1 MSKSRV
7 SLLLSLITV
16 LTTLLT
22 LVGSAP
28 HETFARAA
36 GVSEV
41 LLSWEWELSSYRLA
55 SVVGGDGRTY
65 TRVEAEG
72 LVSGGLP
79 GWPNLP
85 RLGKLV
91 ALPPSGDFQVV
102 LTEISYETVSLDHPV
117 EPAPAPAPVQ
127 FDADGLP
134 QPGEWAFMLDEDA
147 YAGSDPYPAE
157 FATLGDPAWMRDQR
171 LARLT
176 ITPFRYHPERQTL
189 DVARRLRLQV
199 VSVGKGLPSIPS
211 ADEALGPGS
220 ASAALNASDLLNP
233 ADLDAFRAARQS
245 ILQPSAP
252 ERPGEFKVLIETE
265 GIYVLDYTTLSVEGV
280 PLASINPA
288 TLRLIHGGTEVAVQW
303 EGDSDGTFESNE
315 RLVFYAQPQ
324 LTRYA
329 AYDVYWLTWGGGAG
343 QRMGSRSGSPAGLPA
358 GTAWATAVAEE
369 NTAYDS
375 LYPGWDGNHWFWRKL
390 RQPDI
395 LTDTFTLSLETP
407 ATGTTGELAIWLQG
421 YTRDYTDPDHHV
433 EFAWNGTNVGDVE
446 WEGKIAYPATFS
458 LPAGSL
464 NGGDNTL
471 LLTLPDD
478 LGGDVEG
485 VWVDVVTVT
494 YGLSGVGGNV
504 ARFQGESTA
513 SAYTVGGFTSGDL
526 RVYDVSDPAAPL
538 VVNGWTEGGG
548 AVSVGDSGSTPAE
561 YLILTGDQIQ
571 SPAAVFAAKSYADPL
586 GGADYIII
594 THPEFIAS
602 LVPLVAHRAAGGLRV
617 ALVDVEALYDYF
629 GDGRM
634 DPQAIR
640 DFLGYAYAN
649 WPGAAPLYVLL
660 VGDGTYD
667 PRDYWPGG
675 NLTYVPPYLGDVDPW
690 MGETSSDKWYAE
702 MTGDILPDL
711 RLGRLPVNSPAEVT
725 AVVDKIIAYET
736 TPAPGDWKRR
746 LVFAA
751 DNPSTAG
758 NHHAD
763 ADKEYNVYATPA
775 YGNEGVRVYL
785 SETAGPSYFYTVAAE
800 ARDALAGALNE
811 GALLYT
817 YFGHSSWHQEAVLE
831 TDGYAPLFHR
841 NDITRTLDNKGR
853 WPVVLHMTCFT
864 GYYIHLTSDTLDE
877 SLLRTADVGAV
888 AVWGPSGNGVVADHR
903 VLDEAFYESVFDDGH
918 SELGAATHAALAG
931 LYARGVAYD
940 LIDTYHLFGDP
951 AMMLNKA
958 ARYIYMP
965 VVMRGF

>member
-7 SLLLSLITV
+7 GLLLPLITV
-16 LTTLLT
+16 LVTLLT
-22 LVGSAP
+22 LVGSVP
-28 HETFARAA
+28 HGTFARAA
-36 GVSEV
+36 SVSEV
-41 LLSWEWELSSYRLA
+41 LLSWEWELSPYRLA
-55 SVVGGDGRTY
+55 RVVGDDGRTY

-72 LVSGGLP
+72 LVGGGAP

-85 RLGKLV
+85 SLGKLV

-102 LTEISYETVSLDHPV
+102 VTEVSFETVLLDHPV
-117 EPAPAPAPVQ
+117 EPAPAPAPIQ
-127 FDADGLP
+127 FDADGHP
-134 QPGEWAFMLDEDA
+134 MPGEWVFAFDEDG
-147 YAGSDPYPAE
+147 YTGSEPYPTE
-157 FATLGDPAWMRDQR
+157 FATLEDPAWMRDQR

-176 ITPFRYHPERQTL
+176 ITPFRYHPDRQTL
-189 DVARRLRLQV
+189 DVARHLRLQV
-199 VSVGKGLPSIPS
+199 VSVGKGLPPIPS
-211 ADEALGPGS
+211 ADEASSAGS
-220 ASAALNASDLLNP
+220 ASAALNGSDVLNP
-233 ADLDAFRAARQS
+233 ADLDVFRAARPP

-252 ERPGEFKVLIETE
+252 ERPGEFKVLVETE
-265 GIYVLDYTTLSVEGV
+265 GVYALDYTTLSIAGV

-288 TLRLIHGGTEVAVQW
+288 TLRLIHGGSEVAVQW
-303 EGDSDGTFESNE
+303 EGNGDETFESGE
-315 RLVFYAQPQ
+315 RVVFYARPQ

-329 AYDVYWLTWGGGAG
+329 AYDVYWLTWGGANG
-343 QRMGSRSGSPAGLPA
+343 QRMGSRSGSPGGLPA
-358 GTAWATAVAEE
+358 GTAWATTVAEE
-369 NTAYDS
+369 NTEYDS

-395 LTDTFTLSLETP
+395 LTESFTVTLETP
-407 ATGTTGELAIWLQG
+407 AAGTGGELAIWLQG
-421 YTRDYTDPDHHV
+421 YTREYIDPDHHV
-433 EFAWNGTNVGDVE
+433 EFAWNGTTVGDVK
-446 WEGKIAYPATFS
+446 WEGKTVPTATFS
-458 LPAGSL
+458 LPGGSL
-464 NGGDNTL
+464 TGGDNTL

-513 SAYTVGGFTSGDL
+513 SAYTVGGFTGGGV

-548 AVSVGDSGSTPAE
+548 DVSVGDSGSTPTE
-561 YLILTGDQIQ
+561 YLILTDDQIQ
-571 SPAAVFAAKSYADPL
+571 SPAAVFAAKSYTDPL
-586 GGADYIII
+586 AGADYIII

-602 LVPLVAHRAAGGLRV
+602 LVPLVAHRAAEGLRV
-617 ALVDVEALYDYF
+617 AVVDVEALYDYF

-634 DPQAIR
+634 DPQAIKA
-640 DFLGYAYAN
+640 FLSYASAN
-649 WPGAAPLYVLL
+649 WVVPAPLYVLL

-667 PRDYWPGG
+667 PRGYWPGG

-702 MTGDILPDL
+702 LTGDILPDL

-725 AVVDKIIAYET
+725 AAVDKIIAYELV
-736 TPAPGDWKRR
+736 PAPGDWKRR
-746 LVFAA
+746 LVFGA

-758 NHHAD
+758 NHHDD
-763 ADKEYNVYATPA
+763 ADKEYNVYATPT
-775 YGNEGVRVYL
+775 YGYDGVRVYL
-785 SETAGPSYFYTVAAE
+785 SETAGPSHFYTVAAD
-800 ARDALAGALNE
+800 AGDALVDALNA

-841 NDITRTLDNKGR
+841 DDISRLANKGR
-853 WPVVLHMTCFT
+853 WPLVLQMTCFT
-864 GYYIHLTSDTLDE
+864 SYYVHLTSNTLDE
-877 SLLRTADVGAV
+877 SLLRTPEVGAV

-903 VLDEAFYESVFDDGH
+903 VLNEAFYEAVFDSGH
-918 SELGAATHAALAG
+918 SELGSATHAALAG
-931 LYARGVAYD
+931 LYKDGVAYD

-951 AMMLNKA
+951 AMVLNKVG
-958 ARYIYMP
+958 RYTYLP